1 MIHLLQ
7 VLTTRAGEAR
17 DVAAELSCNS
27 CDGIVVAAWQ
37 QLSAA
42 GVNLKE
48 SLAGETQ
55 NDPKNH

>member
-1 MIHLLQ
+1 MRMIHLLQ

-37 QLSAA
+37 QQQVLL
-42 GVNLKE
+42 V
-48 SLAGETQ
+48 
-55 NDPKNH
+55 